1 MASVPEVI
9 RKRIE
14 RLNDSFTVSS
24 VVYKKFGPLFQQ
36 VFNCP
41 QNEEARHGKSKKAK
55 WVPQSEIPFDSL
67 SL

>member
-55 WVPQSEIPFDSL
+55 
-67 SL
+67 